1 RSGAAW
7 NPTTISTMLK
17 NPFYTGVY
25 RSNYHNETRS
35 GGNTSGKHLKPGNDW
50 VLVEDHHPAII
61 AAARQKN
68 ALQILEDNRRSNSR
82 SAKKYVRKNTHIFA
96 GLLFCGYCGNQMQS
110 TIDRARS
117 DGYRPSIYACSRK
130 RRYDDCENKYISDII
145 LAPFVLNYIAN
156 ILKAQNNF
164 GKSTSIGAFERKLLR
179 GDTFSD
185 IEHIEQVGLNDMY
198 EMLRRGGL
206 SDAVYKSQRIKSLET
221 GKESDDEHD
230 LLVAEKR
237 KKERAIAR
245 LKSLYLYNDEA
256 ISEREY
262 LIEKKALDDSIKK
275 IDSRLDEIEQG
286 RSDQFVLT
294 DDEFMAKASVFVMTH
309 HLQDNRFID
318 FDRLI
323 RKMDAKIIKE
333 FINSVIQKIV
343 VKSGKIISIRFK
355 NGIEH
360 RFLYRQ

>member
-1 RSGAAW
+1 
-7 NPTTISTMLK
+7 STMLK

-25 RSNYHNETRS
+25 RYNYHNETRS

-68 ALQILEDNRRSNSR
+68 ALQILEENRRSNSR